1 MEEGGHELD
10 YMMIPNYSLHR
21 IYIYIYIYGK
31 SILQNNKILIISV
44 KKVNEKDG
52 RWLALK
58 H

>member
-21 IYIYIYIYGK
+21 IYIYIYGK